1 MLRHLIVPLGLLIWT
16 SVGLAQ
22 QPVESSQPFPRV
34 EAQPAPAPAA
44 PCAKDDYLCILT
56 ENLKKKDP
64 STGSDSGTGG
74 GFIANQPAPGSM
86 FPGNRIDLQF
96 LQKNEVKG

>member
-1 MLRHLIVPLGLLIWT
+1 MLRYLIAALGLLIWT
-16 SVGLAQ
+16 GGSFAQ
-22 QPVESSQPFPRV
+22 QPVESNQPSPRA
-34 EAQPAPAPAA
+34 EAAPAIAPAA

-86 FPGNRIDLQF
+86 FPGNKIDFQF